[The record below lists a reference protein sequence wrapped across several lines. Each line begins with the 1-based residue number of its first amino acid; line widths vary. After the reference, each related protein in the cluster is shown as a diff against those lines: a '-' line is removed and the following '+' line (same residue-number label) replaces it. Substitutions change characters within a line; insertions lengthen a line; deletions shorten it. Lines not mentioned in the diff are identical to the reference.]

1 MASRSL
7 CTFHWV
13 GLVSEWAPDVVQL
26 RNIPFGAQEV
36 FLLSR
41 IRFRIANNVTM
52 LIVSGVLSRERL
64 HDPHFLAELD
74 HDAPIQRL
82 ELVTDLHSIRVPRS
96 AMNLFAESRVE
107 SDGII
112 RNIVSTWT
120 LQTCTWTLQT
130 CTWTLQTCT

>member
-82 ELVTDLHSIRVPRS
+82 ELVTDLHSIPVVPRRAVS
-96 AMNLFAESRVE
+96 LFAEGSVE
-107 SDGII
+107 SDSII

-120 LQTCTWTLQT
+120 LQSCT
-130 CTWTLQTCT
+130 